1 MLMTINHLRGQIL
14 NVSVFQS
21 DIFDHKLSVL
31 VELDRGQDVT
41 DLDPGIALSLSVT
54 RALAIAEDNAVRVE
68 VPENNTLRVAI
79 LDGFEDLSDDLSR
92 FLFFQLTS
100 LALEVTLESDCV
112 IVILRDDKEASLV
125 FEDVDDLREVGML
138 ELLENRELDFEELLF
153 ELVQFIFGN
162 DLDDVMWPGLIFDFV
177 ADAELT

>member
-54 RALAIAEDNAVRVE
+54 RALAIAEDDAVWVK

-79 LDGFEDLSDDLSR
+79 LNGF
-92 FLFFQLTS
+92 
-100 LALEVTLESDCV
+100 
-112 IVILRDDKEASLV
+112 
-125 FEDVDDLREVGML
+125 
-138 ELLENRELDFEELLF
+138 
-153 ELVQFIFGN
+153 
-162 DLDDVMWPGLIFDFV
+162 
-177 ADAELT
+177 